1 MARLKSPFHARLCAV
16 LAIALG
22 MLLPQTPARAQS
34 EDGYDLLVE
43 IIEAI
48 NSVSVETAREA
59 HAKCLGIS
67 KKLADRKDI
76 ADIQRLYFEA
86 MISSCIS
93 YAMNNGQYSD
103 ATGDQCSHQFAYAT
117 KLNQVVKMGEAKPE
131 FAAQLPNIKDTLDG
145 AIRSGQSVDCEQDFE
160 ALKIQ

>member
-1 MARLKSPFHARLCAV
+1 MAKLTSPFRWRLCAG

-22 MLLPQTPARAQS
+22 LLLPQTAARTQS
-34 EDGYDLLVE
+34 SDGHDVLLEIVE
-43 IIEAI
+43 TI

-76 ADIQRLYFEA
+76 AEIRRFYYEA
-86 MISSCIS
+86 MISKCIS

-103 ATGDQCSHQFAYAT
+103 STGDQCSHEFDYAT
-117 KLNQVVKMGEAKPE
+117 KLNQVVKMGEGKPE
-131 FAAQLPNIKDTLDG
+131 FAGAMPGFKSNLDA
-145 AIRSGQSVDCEQDFE
+145 AIISAQSVDCPQDFE
-160 ALKIQ
+160 ALRIK